1 VTKNIKSNIPNNDL
15 PDNMEGK
22 KLYKPKFI
30 PIYTDIRDKYK
41 LKPREAQTFG
51 FIKFYITST
60 GNKFYFSDK
69 TLMKI
74 LGYSKKV
81 LYDSLHTL
89 EFEKGLIKTYT
100 EKFGKRFIYLQDL
113 VLKNEKVVTKR
124 APEWLPKGNHNNNNI
139 NNNINKEFL
148 SETELF
154 KFLNGKSEDK
164 LPPLPF

>member
-1 VTKNIKSNIPNNDL
+1 
-15 PDNMEGK
+15 MEGK
-22 KLYKPKFI
+22 ELYKPKFI

-60 GNKFYFSDK
+60 GNQFYFSDK
-69 TLMKI
+69 ALMRI

-113 VLKNEKVVTKR
+113 VSKNEKVVTKR
-124 APEWLPKGNHNNNNI
+124 VPDWLPKGNPYNNKSIII
-139 NNNINKEFL
+139 NNKEIL
-148 SETELF
+148 SESELF
-154 KFLNGKSEDK
+154 NILDGKSEDK